1 MSSLSEIEEGVKMSF
16 VLGITGGI
24 ASGKSTVVDIFR
36 SEGFPIVDGDIVARK
51 VVESGTEG
59 QLALQ
64 QAFGS
69 AIIDEQGNLNRE
81 KLGKMI
87 FHDEDKRA
95 KLNKT
100 LDPFIR
106 SEIEAQVE
114 KAKKNNQLVIV
125 DVPLLYEGNYQVLM
139 DKIAVVYVTP
149 EIQLSRLMKR
159 NNLPKDEALERIRSQ
174 LSLDEKKKRA
184 DILIDNCGSQ
194 ETTRQQVMD
203 WLRINKFVS

>member
-24 ASGKSTVVDIFR
+24 ASGKSTVVDIFK
-36 SEGFPIVDGDIVARK
+36 SEGFLIVDGDIVARK
-51 VVESGTEG
+51 VVEPGTEG
-59 QLALQ
+59 LLALQ

-87 FHDEDKRA
+87 FHDEGKRA

-139 DKIAVVYVTP
+139 DKVAVVYVTP

>member
-36 SEGFPIVDGDIVARK
+36 SEGFPIVDGDTVARK
-51 VVESGTEG
+51 VVEPGTEG
-59 QLALQ
+59 LLALQ

-69 AIIDEQGNLNRE
+69 AIIDEQDNLNRE

-87 FHDEDKRA
+87 FHDEGKRA

-139 DKIAVVYVTP
+139 DKVAVVYVTP

-159 NNLPKDEALERIRSQ
+159 NNLPKDEALERI
-174 LSLDEKKKRA
+174 KIGRA
-184 DILIDNCGSQ
+184 H
-194 ETTRQQVMD
+194 V
-203 WLRINKFVS
+203 

>member
-36 SEGFPIVDGDIVARK
+36 LEGFPIVDGDIVARK

-59 QLALQ
+59 LLALQ

-87 FHDEDKRA
+87 FHDEGKRA

-106 SEIEAQVE
+106 SEIEEQVE